1 MGDGF
6 SRKNAKNIKTCHNDP
21 ERDERWMREALS
33 QAEKAQAAG
42 EVPVGAVIVMNDQL
56 LSTACNSA
64 ISLHDPSAHA
74 EILAIRT
81 AAATL
86 CNYRLTDTTLYVTL
100 EPCLMCAGAMIHA
113 RIARLVYGA
122 SDPKYGA
129 AESLYRVFE
138 DRRLNH
144 VVAVQGGILAAECGE
159 ILSGFFRHKR
169 L

>member
-1 MGDGF
+1 
-6 SRKNAKNIKTCHNDP
+6 
-21 ERDERWMREALS
+21 MREALS
-33 QAEKAQAAG
+33 QAEKALAVG
-42 EVPVGAVIVMNDQL
+42 EVPVGAVIVMNDKL
-56 LSTACNSA
+56 LSTACNSP

-74 EILAIRT
+74 EILAIRA

-86 CNYRLTDTTLYVTL
+86 GNYRIADTTIYVTL

-122 SDPKYGA
+122 SDPRNGA

-159 ILSGFFRHKR
+159 ILSGFFRQKR
-169 L
+169 IVSRR

>member
-1 MGDGF
+1 
-6 SRKNAKNIKTCHNDP
+6 
-21 ERDERWMREALS
+21 MREALS
-33 QAEKAQAAG
+33 QAEKALAVG
-42 EVPVGAVIVMNDQL
+42 EVPVGAVIVMNDKL
-56 LSTACNSA
+56 LSTACNSP

-74 EILAIRT
+74 EILAIRA

-86 CNYRLTDTTLYVTL
+86 GNYRIADTTIYVTL

-122 SDPKYGA
+122 SDPRNGA

-159 ILSGFFRHKR
+159 ILSGFFRQKR
-169 L
+169 IMSRR

>member
-1 MGDGF
+1 MP
-6 SRKNAKNIKTCHNDP
+6 KTLKTCQNDP

-56 LSTACNSA
+56 LSTACNSP

-74 EILAIRT
+74 EILAIRA
-81 AAATL
+81 AAATIG
-86 CNYRLTDTTLYVTL
+86 NYRLADTTIYVTL
-100 EPCLMCAGAMIHA
+100 EPCLMCAGAIIHA

-122 SDPKYGA
+122 SDPKNGA

-169 L
+169 LCTQT

>member
-1 MGDGF
+1 
-6 SRKNAKNIKTCHNDP
+6 
-21 ERDERWMREALS
+21 MREALS
-33 QAEKAQAAG
+33 QAEKALAVG
-42 EVPVGAVIVMNDQL
+42 EVPVGAVIVMNDKL
-56 LSTACNSA
+56 LSTACNSP

-74 EILAIRT
+74 EILAIRA

-86 CNYRLTDTTLYVTL
+86 GNYRLADTTIYVTL

-122 SDPKYGA
+122 SDPRNGA

-159 ILSGFFRHKR
+159 ILSGFFRQKR
-169 L
+169 IMSRP